1 MISNIFMESK
11 KILFYYSQLNIGG
24 AEKSLVRLMNALVN
38 DGHEITLLTRFGN
51 GNGEYLLDKRI
62 KKFSLSKDIPSKI
75 NNIFLYYLK
84 LLIVLLQRIIKLV
97 ILKVKNNHYDLAIV
111 GLQGLSPEIIF
122 RYVTTK
128 KCAICIRS
136 DLRRIN
142 AKERVLK
149 SLNKWKNNIDIYL
162 CVSKTAKNSFDIVLP
177 ELANKSI
184 VIYNIINVEEMRIN
198 ALKAKN
204 PYPDDGRKH
213 VVSVCRVSDK
223 SKGVFRMLDVCEK
236 LKDEKILFSWYL
248 VGDGPDLPSVKD
260 EIKKRGLE
268 EYFITVDKKDNP
280 FGYYRYADLVAVPSY
295 YEGLSGV
302 VNEAKV
308 TGCAIIAT
316 EFSGI
321 HEQLTHGQNGW
332 IVKNDTQSIIDGM
345 RLILTDSELLQ
356 KLKNDDYPLDIIDD
370 KKKLQMLYKAC
381 SWI

>member
-1 MISNIFMESK
+1 MK

-24 AEKSLVRLMNALVN
+24 AEKSLVRLMNALAY
-38 DGHEITLLTRFGN
+38 DGHDITLLTRFGN

-62 KKFSLSKDIPSKI
+62 KKFSLSKDSPLKTKNKLFYFFKLII
-75 NNIFLYYLK
+75 IF
-84 LLIVLLQRIIKLV
+84 IQRIISLI
-97 ILKVKNNHYDLAIV
+97 ILKNQNNHYDLAIV
-111 GLQGLSPEIIF
+111 GLQGLSPEIIC
-122 RYVTTK
+122 RYVTSK

-136 DLRRIN
+136 DLQRIN
-142 AKERVLK
+142 VKERILE
-149 SLNKWKNNIDIYL
+149 SLNKWKNNVDMFL
-162 CVSKTAKNSFDIVLP
+162 CVSQTAKDSFDILLP

-184 VIYNIINVEEMRIN
+184 VIYNIINVDDMRRN
-198 ALKAKN
+198 ALEATN

-236 LKDEKILFSWYL
+236 LKEEAIFFSWYL
-248 VGDGPDLPSVKD
+248 VGDGPDLSSIKE
-260 EIKKRGLE
+260 EIIKRGLE
-268 EYFITVDKKDNP
+268 KYFITVGKKDNP
-280 FGYYRYADLVAVPSY
+280 FGYYRYSDLVAVPSY

-308 TGCAIIAT
+308 TGCAVIAT

-332 IVKNDTQSIIDGM
+332 IVKNDTQSIINGM
-345 RLILTDSELLQ
+345 RLLLTDSELLQ

-370 KKKLQMLYKAC
+370 KMKLQLLYKTC
-381 SWI
+381 GWI